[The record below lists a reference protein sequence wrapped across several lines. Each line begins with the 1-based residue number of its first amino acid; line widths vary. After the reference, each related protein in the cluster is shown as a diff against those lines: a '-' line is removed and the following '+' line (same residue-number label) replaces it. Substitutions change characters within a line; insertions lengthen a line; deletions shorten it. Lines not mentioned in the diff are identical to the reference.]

1 MRDAPGRD
9 MSDIVSD
16 VAVQHLS
23 ALKPSAAAAT
33 FARYLSDPPRE
44 RSVDTMQKLVLA
56 GGHLRLPAPP
66 SAARAAALWAAALP
80 HIERVDIPAGTP
92 VVTAGDTP
100 GCAYWLL
107 TGSAKVSRAESD
119 GSGSA
124 AQGME
129 RWQVAGIDA
138 LQGQLCRFASLHE
151 EQAATTYRQ
160 PFVLGVEVSELQ
172 PSFAPL
178 SFCRSC
184 GAHFHQMD
192 ACAGRPCV
200 L

>member
-1 MRDAPGRD
+1 

-44 RSVDTMQKLVLA
+44 RSVDTMQKLVLT

-119 GSGSA
+119 GLQSA

-138 LQGQLCRFASLHE
+138 LQGQLCRFAPLHG
-151 EQAATTYRQ
+151 EQAATTYRHGQ
-160 PFVLGVEVSELQ
+160 LFVLSVEVSELQ
-172 PSFAPL
+172 PAFAPL
-178 SFCRSC
+178 SFRGSC
-184 GAHFHQMD
+184 GAHLHQMD
-192 ACAGRPCV
+192 ACAGRPYA